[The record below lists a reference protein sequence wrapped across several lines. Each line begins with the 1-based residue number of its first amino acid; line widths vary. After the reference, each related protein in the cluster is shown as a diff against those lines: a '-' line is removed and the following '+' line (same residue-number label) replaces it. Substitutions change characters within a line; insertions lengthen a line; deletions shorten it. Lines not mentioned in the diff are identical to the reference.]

1 MNTVDIY
8 LWLTAL
14 AMFLGFMIGTFAG
27 WLHERR
33 SYRNREKREARRL
46 ADTDFGKHLR
56 GVTESIKHN
65 TIVYRD
71 GDFIFYKK
79 PRSSDSLD

>member
-8 LWLTAL
+8 LWA
-14 AMFLGFMIGTFAG
+14 AMFIGFMIGTFAG

-33 SYRNREKREARRL
+33 SYRNREKREALRL
-46 ADTDFGKHLR
+46 ANMDFGKHLR
-56 GVTESIKHN
+56 GATESIKHDR
-65 TIVYRD
+65 IVYRD
-71 GDFIFYKK
+71 GDSIFYKK